1 MKKIIIFIFLLLFC
15 FTAYGTEEIKIR
27 KKQALE
33 EANHDYCVQLLQIAL
48 DNTEKK
54 YGKAII
60 KTVNLELTQGRSLE
74 ELAKGNYID
83 IDWAGTDIKREE
95 ELLPI
100 RVPLFAGLLGY
111 RVLVIRKSDKSKFDK
126 INNVNDLKNLIV
138 LQGTHWPDS
147 DILEASGFNVFRVPK
162 FENMYSMLENKR
174 VDYFLRSISEA
185 YGEVKA
191 RKNSGLMVYDRIIV
205 AYKFPMY
212 FFVNKSNKK
221 LAKRV
226 EEGLRIAIDSGQFL
240 KFMKS
245 NSLTAPV
252 FPLEKYKNSLFFEI
266 KNPFLPKKTP
276 INEKKLWI
284 DFK

>member
-1 MKKIIIFIFLLLFC
+1 MKKLVIFFLLLFC
-15 FTAYGTEEIKIR
+15 FSAYGVEEIKIR

-60 KTVNLELTQGRSLE
+60 KPVNLELTQGRALE
-74 ELAKGNYID
+74 EIAKGNYID
-83 IDWAGTDIKREE
+83 IDWAGTDISREE

-111 RVLVIRKSDKSKFDK
+111 RVLVIRKKDKSKFDK
-126 INNVNDLKNLIV
+126 IKNINDLKKLTI

-162 FENMYSMLENKR
+162 FENMYPMLENNR

-191 RKNSGLMVYDRIIV
+191 RGNSNLMVYDRIIV
-205 AYKFPMY
+205 EYKFPMY
-212 FFVNKSNKK
+212 FFVNKANKT

-226 EEGLRIAIDSGQFL
+226 EEGLRIAIDNGQLL
-240 KFMKS
+240 KFMKT
-245 NSLTAPV
+245 NPLTAPI
-252 FPLEKYKNSLFFEI
+252 FPLEKYDKSLFFEI
-266 KNPFLPKKTP
+266 NNPFLPKKTP
-276 INEKKLWI
+276 VNEKKLWI

>member
-1 MKKIIIFIFLLLFC
+1 MKKLVIFFLLLFC
-15 FTAYGTEEIKIR
+15 FSAYGVEEIKIR

-60 KTVNLELTQGRSLE
+60 KPVNLELTQGRALE
-74 ELAKGNYID
+74 EIEKGNYID
-83 IDWAGTDIKREE
+83 IDWAGRDISREE

-111 RVLVIRKSDKSKFDK
+111 RVLVIRKKDKSKFDK
-126 INNVNDLKNLIV
+126 IKNINDLKKLTV

-162 FENMYSMLENKR
+162 FENMYPMLENNR

-191 RKNSGLMVYDRIIV
+191 RGNSNLMVYDRIIV
-205 AYKFPMY
+205 EYKFPMY
-212 FFVNKSNKK
+212 FFVNKANKT

-240 KFMKS
+240 KFMKT
-245 NSLTAPV
+245 NPLTAPV
-252 FPLEKYKNSLFFEI
+252 FPLEKYDKSLFFEI
-266 KNPFLPKKTP
+266 NNPFLPKKTP
-276 INEKKLWI
+276 VNEKKLWI

>member
-1 MKKIIIFIFLLLFC
+1 MKKLVIFFLLLFC
-15 FTAYGTEEIKIR
+15 FSAYGVEEIKIR

-60 KTVNLELTQGRSLE
+60 KPVNLELTQGRALE
-74 ELAKGNYID
+74 EIAKGNYID
-83 IDWAGTDIKREE
+83 IDWAGTDISREE

-111 RVLVIRKSDKSKFDK
+111 RVLVIRKKDKSKFDK
-126 INNVNDLKNLIV
+126 IKNINDLKKLTV

-162 FENMYSMLENKR
+162 FENMYPMLENSR

-191 RKNSGLMVYDRIIV
+191 RGNSNLMVYDRIIV
-205 AYKFPMY
+205 EYKFPMY
-212 FFVNKSNKK
+212 FFVNKANKT

-240 KFMKS
+240 KFMKT
-245 NSLTAPV
+245 NPLTAPV
-252 FPLEKYKNSLFFEI
+252 FPLEKYDKSLFFEI
-266 KNPFLPKKTP
+266 NNPFLPKKTP
-276 INEKKLWI
+276 VNEKKLWI

>member
-1 MKKIIIFIFLLLFC
+1 MKKLVIFFLLLFC
-15 FTAYGTEEIKIR
+15 FSAYGVEEIKIR

-60 KTVNLELTQGRSLE
+60 KPVNLELTQGRALE
-74 ELAKGNYID
+74 EIAKGNYID
-83 IDWAGTDIKREE
+83 IDWAGTDISREE

-111 RVLVIRKSDKSKFDK
+111 RVLVIRKKDKSKFDK
-126 INNVNDLKNLIV
+126 IKNINDLKKLTV

-162 FENMYSMLENKR
+162 FENMYPMLENNR

-191 RKNSGLMVYDRIIV
+191 RGNSNLMVYDRIIV
-205 AYKFPMY
+205 EYKFPMY
-212 FFVNKSNKK
+212 FFVNKANKT

-240 KFMKS
+240 KFMKT
-245 NSLTAPV
+245 NPLTAPV
-252 FPLEKYKNSLFFEI
+252 FPLEKYDKSLFFEI
-266 KNPFLPKKTP
+266 NNPFLPKKTP
-276 INEKKLWI
+276 VNEKKLWI